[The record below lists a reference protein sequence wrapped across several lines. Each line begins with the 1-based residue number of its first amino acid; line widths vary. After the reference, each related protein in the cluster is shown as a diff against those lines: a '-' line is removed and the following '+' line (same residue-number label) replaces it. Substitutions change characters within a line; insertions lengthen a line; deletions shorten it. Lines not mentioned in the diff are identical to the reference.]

1 MKQYYNVKNYARTPE
16 IQELPSLIDIQRQS
30 FEDFFYGGK
39 LKELF
44 DEINPIESFNGNLSL
59 YFPGNHPDSEE
70 FEFQPPPKDHRP
82 YRLLNTTQK
91 PKKGL
96 QIYMQEPKYDED
108 ECIERDMSF
117 AAPLYVQVAMVN
129 HEQGD
134 EIILQNIF
142 MGEFPLMTEKGTF
155 IINGT
160 ERVVVSQLIRSPGVY
175 FDAEEE
181 RATGRQL
188 SNAKLIPDRGAWMEF
203 ETRKTDYITIK
214 FNRKRTIPVTILLR
228 ALASVDD
235 GLPKSLS
242 PIKTGKDEEILELF
256 AAVDDN
262 ETHQY
267 IQSSFKNEP
276 VWEVKKNQTLSDAAL
291 IEFYKRMRPGDPP
304 TLENAR
310 EYLRGQLFDQR
321 RYDLER
327 VGRYKL
333 NQRLGLE
340 GKIELSHRT
349 ITKADIVKLVEQMIK
364 INNGARAK
372 DDIDHLGN
380 RRVKTVGELI
390 GNKLRI
396 GMRRMERVVKERMSI
411 REAEQLTPVSLVN
424 IRPIVAAV
432 REFFGSSQL
441 SQFMEQTNPLSELT
455 HKRTLS
461 ALGPGGLRRERAGF
475 DVRDVHHSHYGRICP
490 IETPEGPNIGLIGR
504 LASYARVN
512 ELGFIETPYRKVVN
526 TLDVEDPR
534 LPGRTLRDDV
544 EASLRIEVG
553 DVVDER
559 LLERLR
565 LFGDEADTLP
575 MLAKEDEVFSLL
587 ARIADLGSDD
597 RLDESQQG
605 FDAFADTAARE
616 YAVLDNKIYEL
627 RRTSASS
634 DDDSVERFL
643 ELYEQRMNEIGQV
656 YDEYG
661 DARTEL
667 RGVVA
672 QLRQQTELPDEL
684 AEAAR
689 LFLEKAEEHGRE
701 RADLEAGL
709 RNLNNAVSEIA
720 SLNGG
725 SIPKN
730 LRDRVQK
737 HGKRLTKYPDR
748 LESARSS
755 QASAGQALRSLID
768 SESMAGGVIRNR
780 PVSEDL
786 LGEQLGGSVN
796 IESLVL
802 EEGAQIDA
810 EAIELLKRHGI
821 TEIPVVPFASH
832 EIEYLSADH
841 EDRFII
847 AQANAVLGERGQFV
861 SRRVSARYEQGF
873 LSVPPRRIEFMDI
886 APRQIVGI
894 SAALIPFLSHDAANR
909 ALMGSNMQRQA
920 VPLLTPDVSVVST
933 GMERQAASDS
943 GQVLVSEIE
952 AEVISVQGHRVIVR
966 TQEGAEHTF
975 QLRKYERSNQ
985 STCIDQRPVV
995 RKGDWIKPGD
1005 VVADSSSTYN
1015 GHLAL
1020 GHDVLTCFLSW
1031 DGGNYEDALLVSE
1044 DMLRNDKFTS
1054 IHIEKHEI
1062 EARDTKLGPEE
1073 ITFDIPNVG
1082 EDALKDLDEHGIVRI
1097 GAEVGPNDILVGKIT
1112 PKGEKELSPEEKLLR
1127 AIFGEQAREVK
1138 DSSLRLPHGDR
1149 GKVIDVKVFTRDEH
1163 PDLPAGVEKMV
1174 RVSVAQRRKLTVGDK
1189 MAGRHGNKGVISK
1202 IVSVEDM
1209 PYIDGGV
1216 PVEIILNP
1224 LGVPSRMNIGQIL
1237 ELHLGWAAD
1246 RMGFRAITPV
1256 FDGVKEH
1263 EIQAELG
1270 RAWMTD
1276 WAWRQTTARAWENQE
1291 RLAASVGMAPDEFD
1305 DDMHVISAYLFER
1318 VGESGLYDS
1327 EKIILER
1334 DPIYVRRVAVAE
1346 MLREN
1351 GYDPDEIMVYDN
1363 SELSDETRDQRDMK
1377 ALEVSIRLWIEQ
1389 TATEAIELRE
1399 DMTQRELFDI
1409 ADRVMFATTQPVPHY
1424 GKQTLFD
1431 GRTGEP
1437 FDRPVAVGY
1446 VHMLKLAHLVEDKA
1460 HARST
1465 GPYSLVTQ
1473 QPLGGKA
1480 QFGGQRFGEME
1491 VWALEAYGA
1500 AHILQE
1506 MLTVKS
1512 DDVQGRVKTYESIV
1526 KGEAIEEPGIPTS
1539 FRVLVKELQSLG
1551 LSVEAITGAGD
1562 VIRFGKYDEQARKPQ
1577 PETGLLGLGTG

>member
-1 MKQYYNVKNYARTPE
+1 MKHYYNVKNYARTPE
-16 IQELPSLIDIQRQS
+16 IQELPSLIDIQLKS
-30 FEDFFYGGK
+30 FEDFLYGGR
-39 LKELF
+39 LLELF
-44 DEINPIESFNGNLSL
+44 DEINPIQSFNGNLSL
-59 YFPGNHPDSEE
+59 YFPGNHQQAQE
-70 FEFQPPPKDHRP
+70 FGLKP
-82 YRLLNTTQK
+82 YFE
-91 PKKGL
+91 
-96 QIYMQEPKYDED
+96 EPKYDEE
-108 ECIERDMSF
+108 ECIERDMSY
-117 AAPLYVQVAMVN
+117 AAPLYVEVALVN

-134 EIILQNIF
+134 EIIRQDIF
-142 MGEFPLMTEKGTF
+142 LGEFPLMTEKGTF

-181 RATGRQL
+181 RATGRLL

-214 FNRKRTIPVTILLR
+214 FNRKRTIPVTVLLR
-228 ALASVDD
+228 ALAAVDD
-235 GLPKSLS
+235 GLPARLS
-242 PIKTGKDEEILELF
+242 PIKTGEDEEILELF
-256 AAVDDN
+256 AEVDN
-262 ETHQY
+262 SETHHY
-267 IQSSFKNEP
+267 IQSCFKNEP
-276 VWEVKKNQTLSDAAL
+276 VWDVKKKQTLAEVAL
-291 IEFYKRMRPGDPP
+291 IEFYRRMRPGDPP
-304 TLENAR
+304 TLDNAK
-310 EYLRGQLFDQR
+310 EYLEGQLFDQR

-333 NQRLGLE
+333 NQRLGH
-340 GKIELSHRT
+340 GDAIDLSHRT
-349 ITKADIVKLVEQMIK
+349 ITKSDIVKLVEQMIL
-364 INNGARAK
+364 INNGQRTR

-396 GMRRMERVVKERMSI
+396 GLRRMERVVKERMSI

-441 SQFMEQTNPLSELT
+441 SQFMEQTNPLSELR

-504 LASYARVN
+504 LATYARVN
-512 ELGFIETPYRKVVN
+512 ELGFIETPYRKVVSAMAV
-526 TLDVEDPR
+526 DDPE
-534 LPGRTLRDDV
+534 LIGRVLRDD
-544 EASLRIEVG
+544 IENSRGKVII
-553 DVVDER
+553 E
-559 LLERLR
+559 E
-565 LFGDEADTLP
+565 DT
-575 MLAKEDEVFSLL
+575 V
-587 ARIADLGSDD
+587 
-597 RLDESQQG
+597 
-605 FDAFADTAARE
+605 
-616 YAVLDNKIYEL
+616 
-627 RRTSASS
+627 
-634 DDDSVERFL
+634 
-643 ELYEQRMNEIGQV
+643 
-656 YDEYG
+656 
-661 DARTEL
+661 
-667 RGVVA
+667 
-672 QLRQQTELPDEL
+672 
-684 AEAAR
+684 
-689 LFLEKAEEHGRE
+689 
-701 RADLEAGL
+701 
-709 RNLNNAVSEIA
+709 
-720 SLNGG
+720 
-725 SIPKN
+725 
-730 LRDRVQK
+730 
-737 HGKRLTKYPDR
+737 
-748 LESARSS
+748 
-755 QASAGQALRSLID
+755 ID
-768 SESMAGGVIRNR
+768 KK
-780 PVSEDL
+780 
-786 LGEQLGGSVN
+786 
-796 IESLVL
+796 LVTR
-802 EEGAQIDA
+802 
-810 EAIELLKRHGI
+810 LKRTKI
-821 TEIPVVPFASH
+821 KEVPVVPFATH
-832 EIEYLSADH
+832 EIEYLSADN
-841 EDRFII
+841 EDKFII
-847 AQANAVLGERGQFV
+847 AQANARLDELGQFL
-861 SRRVSARYEQGF
+861 SNRVSARFDQGF
-873 LSVPPRRIEFMDI
+873 LSVPPQRIDYMDI

-909 ALMGSNMQRQA
+909 ALMGSNMQTQA
-920 VPLLTPDVSVVST
+920 VPLISPDVSVVST
-933 GMERQAASDS
+933 GMESQAAFNS
-943 GQVLVSEIE
+943 GQVLVSDVE
-952 AEVISVQGHRVIVR
+952 AEVTSVQGHRVIVR
-966 TQEGAEHTF
+966 TSDGEEKTF

-985 STCIDQRPVV
+985 STCIDQRPLV
-995 RKGDWIKPGD
+995 RKGDVIKPGD
-1005 VVADSSSTYN
+1005 VIADSSSTYD
-1015 GHLAL
+1015 GQLAL

-1044 DMLRNDKFTS
+1044 DMLRADKFTS

-1073 ITFDIPNVG
+1073 ITYDIPNVG

-1163 PDLPAGVEKMV
+1163 PDLSAGVEKMV

-1202 IVSVEDM
+1202 IVTVEDM

-1246 RMGFRAITPV
+1246 RLGFRAITPV
-1256 FDGVKEH
+1256 FDGVKEQ

-1270 RAWMTD
+1270 RAWMID
-1276 WAWRQTTARAWENQE
+1276 WAWKLTTERAWQDHE
-1291 RLAASVGMAPDEFD
+1291 RLAASAGIAPEDFD
-1305 DDMHVISAYLFER
+1305 DDMHVICAYLVDRVSESGRYDNQAIIFER
-1318 VGESGLYDS
+1318 DE
-1327 EKIILER
+1327 
-1334 DPIYVRRVAVAE
+1334 IYVRRVAVAE
-1346 MLREN
+1346 MLREF
-1351 GYDPDEIMVYDN
+1351 GHDPETVMVYDN
-1363 SELSDETRDQRDMK
+1363 SPLSIEERDKRD
-1377 ALEVSIRLWIEQ
+1377 ASAVDVSIRLWIQ
-1389 TATEAIELRE
+1389 QHTADELELAADLTRRE
-1399 DMTQRELFDI
+1399 MFEI
-1409 ADRVMFATTQPVPHY
+1409 ANRVMFESGIPVPHY
-1424 GKQTLFD
+1424 GKQTLYD

-1437 FDRPVAVGY
+1437 FDRHVAVGY

-1526 KGEAIEEPGIPTS
+1526 KGEPIEEPGIPTS

-1551 LSVEAITGAGD
+1551 LSVEAITGSGD
-1562 VIRFGKYDEQARKPQ
+1562 VIRFGKYDEQSRRPQ

>member
-1 MKQYYNVKNYARTPE
+1 MKHYYNVKNYARTPE
-16 IQELPSLIDIQRQS
+16 IQELPSLIDIQLRS
-30 FEDFFYGGK
+30 FEDFLNGGK
-39 LKELF
+39 PLGFPKEKNFITEGKILELF
-44 DEINPIESFNGNLSL
+44 DEINPIESFNRNLSL
-59 YFPGNHPDSEE
+59 YFPGNHPQAQE
-70 FEFQPPPKDHRP
+70 FGLRP
-82 YRLLNTTQK
+82 YFE
-91 PKKGL
+91 
-96 QIYMQEPKYDED
+96 EPKYDEE
-108 ECIERDMSF
+108 ECIERDMSY
-117 AAPLYVQVAMVN
+117 AAPLYVEVALVN

-134 EIILQNIF
+134 EIIRQDIF
-142 MGEFPLMTEKGTF
+142 LGEFPLMTEKGTF

-181 RATGRQL
+181 RATGRLL

-214 FNRKRTIPVTILLR
+214 FNRKRTIPVTVLLR
-228 ALASVDD
+228 ALAAVDD
-235 GLPKSLS
+235 GLPASRS
-242 PIKTGKDEEILELF
+242 PVKTGEDEEILELF
-256 AAVDDN
+256 ADVDND
-262 ETHQY
+262 ETHEY
-267 IQSSFKNEP
+267 IKACFKQEP
-276 VWEVKKNQTLSDAAL
+276 VWDVKKKQTLAEVAL
-291 IEFYKRMRPGDPP
+291 IEFYRRMRPGDPP
-304 TLENAR
+304 TLDNAR
-310 EYLRGQLFDQR
+310 EYLEGQLFDQR

-333 NQRLGLE
+333 NQRLGHGE
-340 GKIELSHRT
+340 AIDLSHRT
-349 ITKADIVKLVEQMIK
+349 ITKSDIVKLVEQMIL
-364 INNGARAK
+364 INNGQRTR

-396 GMRRMERVVKERMSI
+396 GLRRMERVVKERMSI

-441 SQFMEQTNPLSELT
+441 SQFMEQTNPLSELR

-504 LASYARVN
+504 LATYARVN
-512 ELGFIETPYRKVVN
+512 ELGFIETPYRKVVSAMAV
-526 TLDVEDPR
+526 DDPE
-534 LPGRTLRDDV
+534 LIGRVLRDD
-544 EASLRIEVG
+544 IENSRGKVII
-553 DVVDER
+553 E
-559 LLERLR
+559 E
-565 LFGDEADTLP
+565 DT
-575 MLAKEDEVFSLL
+575 V
-587 ARIADLGSDD
+587 
-597 RLDESQQG
+597 
-605 FDAFADTAARE
+605 
-616 YAVLDNKIYEL
+616 
-627 RRTSASS
+627 
-634 DDDSVERFL
+634 
-643 ELYEQRMNEIGQV
+643 
-656 YDEYG
+656 
-661 DARTEL
+661 
-667 RGVVA
+667 
-672 QLRQQTELPDEL
+672 
-684 AEAAR
+684 
-689 LFLEKAEEHGRE
+689 
-701 RADLEAGL
+701 
-709 RNLNNAVSEIA
+709 
-720 SLNGG
+720 
-725 SIPKN
+725 
-730 LRDRVQK
+730 
-737 HGKRLTKYPDR
+737 
-748 LESARSS
+748 
-755 QASAGQALRSLID
+755 ID
-768 SESMAGGVIRNR
+768 KK
-780 PVSEDL
+780 
-786 LGEQLGGSVN
+786 
-796 IESLVL
+796 LVTR
-802 EEGAQIDA
+802 
-810 EAIELLKRHGI
+810 LKRTKI
-821 TEIPVVPFASH
+821 KEVPVVPFATH
-832 EIEYLSADH
+832 DIEYLSADN
-841 EDRFII
+841 EDKFII
-847 AQANAVLGERGQFV
+847 AQANARLDELGQFL
-861 SRRVSARYEQGF
+861 STRVSARFDQGF
-873 LSVPPRRIEFMDI
+873 LSAPPQRIDYMDI

-909 ALMGSNMQRQA
+909 ALMGSNMQTQA
-920 VPLLTPDVSVVST
+920 VPLISPDVSVVST
-933 GMERQAASDS
+933 GMESQAAFNS
-943 GQVLVSEIE
+943 GQVLVSDVE
-952 AEVISVQGHRVIVR
+952 AEVTSVQGHRVIVR
-966 TQEGAEHTF
+966 TSDGDEKTF

-985 STCIDQRPVV
+985 STCIDQRPLV
-995 RKGDWIKPGD
+995 RKGDAIKPGD
-1005 VVADSSSTYN
+1005 VIADSSSTYD
-1015 GHLAL
+1015 GLLAL

-1044 DMLRNDKFTS
+1044 DMLRADKFTS

-1073 ITFDIPNVG
+1073 ITYDIPNVG

-1163 PDLPAGVEKMV
+1163 PDLSAGVEKMV

-1202 IVSVEDM
+1202 IVTVEDM
-1209 PYIDGGV
+1209 PYIDGGI

-1246 RMGFRAITPV
+1246 RLGFRAITPV
-1256 FDGVKEH
+1256 FDGVKEQ

-1270 RAWMTD
+1270 RAWMID
-1276 WAWRQTTARAWENQE
+1276 WAWKLTTERAWEDHE
-1291 RLAASVGMAPDEFD
+1291 RLATSAGIAPQDFD
-1305 DDMHVISAYLFER
+1305 DDMHVICAYLVDRVSESGRYDNQAIIFER
-1318 VGESGLYDS
+1318 DE
-1327 EKIILER
+1327 
-1334 DPIYVRRVAVAE
+1334 IYVRRVAVAE
-1346 MLREN
+1346 MLREF
-1351 GYDPDEIMVYDN
+1351 GHDPETVMVYDN
-1363 SELSDETRDQRDMK
+1363 SPLSIEERDKRD
-1377 ALEVSIRLWIEQ
+1377 ASAVDVSIRLWIQ
-1389 TATEAIELRE
+1389 QHTADEIELSADLTRR
-1399 DMTQRELFDI
+1399 QLFEI
-1409 ADRVMFATTQPVPHY
+1409 ANRVMFETGIPVPHY
-1424 GKQTLFD
+1424 GKQTLYD

-1437 FDRPVAVGY
+1437 FDRHVAVGY

-1526 KGEAIEEPGIPTS
+1526 KGEPIEEPGIPTS

-1551 LSVEAITGAGD
+1551 LSVEAITGSGD
-1562 VIRFGKYDEQARKPQ
+1562 VVRFGKYDEQSRKPQ
-1577 PETGLLGLGTG
+1577 PETGLLGLGAG